1 MNLSQF
7 VSILWARR
15 LAGCLIFALTVGT
28 AIGVSLLMEK
38 QYTATATV
46 VIDQSRPDPLAAAM
60 YSGSPSPAYMAT
72 QADVL
77 KSERISQLVVRKL
90 GLANDQGARQKW
102 MEVAKGQG
110 SFEVWLAEGIQ
121 ERLEVNPSRQSNL
134 INVSFKTSD
143 PLNAARMA
151 NAFVQA
157 YLEVSVDMRVDPAK
171 QYSAFFDSRAQ
182 ELRANV
188 ERARARL
195 AAYQHEKG
203 VVIASDGQLDVE
215 AARLNELSS
224 QLVALQA
231 VAADS
236 SSRRLQAQAGSADR
250 LQEVV
255 NNPALSGLRGDITR
269 AEARLQE
276 LTSRLGDNHPQVIE
290 ARANIASLRT
300 RLDVETRRVTGTFD
314 VTNTINR
321 QREAEI
327 RSALEAQRARVVK
340 LRNAR
345 EEGAVLIRDVESAQR
360 AYDSVLARLSQT
372 SLESQTTQSNAYVLT
387 QATPPGAPSSP
398 KIVLNALL
406 AIVIGLF
413 FAIGAAVFLE
423 MADRRI
429 RTADEVS
436 ELVGLPL
443 LGILPGPGGKGRFAG
458 RRTPLVSS
466 RTMIRHLPAPPKEA

>member
-7 VSILWARR
+7 VSILRARW
-15 LAGCLIFALTVGT
+15 LAAFLIFLLTVGT

-38 QYTATATV
+38 QYTSTATL

-60 YSGSPSPAYMAT
+60 YSGNPSPAFMAT

-77 KSERISQLVVRKL
+77 RSDRVSQHVVRKL
-90 GLANDQGARQKW
+90 GLANDQDVRQKW
-102 MEVAKGQG
+102 LEVAKGQG
-110 SFEVWLAEGIQ
+110 SFELWLAERIR
-121 ERLEVNPSRQSNL
+121 ERLEVNPSRQSNV
-134 INVSFKTSD
+134 IEVSFKTSD

-157 YLEVSVDMRVDPAK
+157 YLDISVDMRVDPAK
-171 QYSAFFDSRAQ
+171 QYSTFFDSRAQ

-188 ERARARL
+188 ERAQARL
-195 AAYQHEKG
+195 SAYQREKG

-231 VAADS
+231 VTADS
-236 SSRRLQAQAGSADR
+236 SSRRLQAQSASADR

-255 NNPALSGLRGDITR
+255 NNPALTGLRSDITR

-300 RLDVETRRVTGTFD
+300 RLDAETRRVTGTFD

-327 RSALEAQRARVVK
+327 RSALEAQRARVLK
-340 LRNAR
+340 LRSAR

-360 AYDSVLARLSQT
+360 SYDAVLARLSQT
-372 SLESQTTQSNAYVLT
+372 SLESHSTQTNAYVLT
-387 QATPPGAPSSP
+387 PAVPPNKPSSP
-398 KIVLNALL
+398 KVVLNVAL

-413 FAIGAAVFLE
+413 LAIGAAIFLE
-423 MADRRI
+423 IADRRI

-443 LGILPGPGGKGRFAG
+443 LGILPRPGGKGRFVG
-458 RRTPLVSS
+458 RRTPLVLS
-466 RTMIRHLPAPPKEA
+466 RTMVRHLPAPPKEA

>member
-1 MNLSQF
+1 MNLSKF
-7 VSILWARR
+7 LSILRARWPGA
-15 LAGCLIFALTVGT
+15 LLIFALTVGT

-38 QYTATATV
+38 RYTATATLV
-46 VIDQSRPDPLAAAM
+46 VEQPRPDLLAAAM
-60 YSGSPSPAYMAT
+60 YAGNPSPAFMAT

-77 KSERISQLVVRKL
+77 KSERISQHVVRKL
-90 GLANDQGARQKW
+90 GLANDQAVRQKW
-102 MEVAKGQG
+102 MEATEGQG

-121 ERLEVNPSRQSNL
+121 ERLEVNPSQKSNL
-134 INVSFKTSD
+134 ISVSFKASD
-143 PLNAARMA
+143 PLNAAKMA

-157 YLEVSVDMRVDPAK
+157 YLDVSVAMRVDPAK
-171 QYSAFFDSRAQ
+171 QYSTFFDSRAQ
-182 ELRANV
+182 ELRADV

-195 AAYQHEKG
+195 TAYQRERG
-203 VVIASDGQLDVE
+203 VIIASDGQLDVE

-231 VAADS
+231 VTADS
-236 SSRRLQAQAGSADR
+236 SSRQLQAQAGSADR

-255 NNPALSGLRGDITR
+255 NNPALSGLRSDITR

-276 LTSRLGDNHPQVIE
+276 LNSRLGDNHPQVIE

-300 RLDVETRRVTGTFD
+300 RLDAETRRVTGTFG

-327 RSALEAQRARVVK
+327 RGALEAQRARVLK
-340 LRNAR
+340 LRAVR

-360 AYDSVLARLSQT
+360 AYDAVVTRLSQT
-372 SLESQTTQSNAYVLT
+372 SLESQATQSNAYVLT
-387 QATPPGAPSSP
+387 QAVPPSAPSSP
-398 KIVLNALL
+398 KIVLNAAL
-406 AIVIGLF
+406 AIVLGLF
-413 FAIGAAVFLE
+413 LAIGAAIFLE
-423 MADRRI
+423 VADRRV
-429 RTADEVS
+429 RSVDEVS

-443 LGILPGPGGKGRFAG
+443 LGILPRPGGKGRFAG

-466 RTMIRHLPAPPKEA
+466 RSRVRHLPAPAKEA